1 MTESMT
7 LPLKKWKMMT
17 KIVKVVIELNYD
29 IESFNDTLD
38 EPMTEQE
45 FVDYV
50 SDELVYDDLTDL
62 MRGDRLKHWAEVTLV
77 DEFGEEIK

>member
-1 MTESMT
+1 
-7 LPLKKWKMMT
+7 MT

-29 IESFNDTLD
+29 MESFNDTLD

-50 SDELVYDDLTDL
+50 SEELVYEDLTDL
-62 MRGDRLKHWAEVTLV
+62 MRGDRLKHWAEITLV

>member
-1 MTESMT
+1 
-7 LPLKKWKMMT
+7 MMT

-29 IESFNDTLD
+29 MESFNDTLD

-50 SDELVYDDLTDL
+50 SDELVYEDLTDL
-62 MRGDRLKHWAEVTLV
+62 MRGDRLKHWAEITLV

>member
-7 LPLKKWKMMT
+7 LPSKKWKMMT

-29 IESFNDTLD
+29 IDNYADNLA
-38 EPMTEQE
+38 PMTNEE
-45 FVDYV
+45 FMEYV
-50 SDELVYDDLTDL
+50 GDELVYEDLTEL
-62 MRGDRLKHWAEVTLV
+62 MRGDRLKHWAEITLV

>member
-1 MTESMT
+1 MG
-7 LPLKKWKMMT
+7 KV
-17 KIVKVVIELNYD
+17 VKVVIELNYD
-29 IESFNDTLD
+29 MDSFNDTLD
-38 EPMTEQE
+38 EPMTTED

-77 DEFGEEIK
+77 DEFGETIDSDNA

>member
-1 MTESMT
+1 
-7 LPLKKWKMMT
+7 MT

-29 IESFNDTLD
+29 MESFNDTLD
-38 EPMTEQE
+38 EPMTTED

-77 DEFGEEIK
+77 DEYGEEIK

>member
-1 MTESMT
+1 MG
-7 LPLKKWKMMT
+7 KV
-17 KIVKVVIELNYD
+17 VKVVIELNYD
-29 IESFNDTLD
+29 MDSFNDTLD
-38 EPMTEQE
+38 EPMTTED

-77 DEFGEEIK
+77 DEFGETVDSNEA

>member
-7 LPLKKWKMMT
+7 LPSKNWKMMT

-29 IESFNDTLD
+29 IDSYADNLA
-38 EPMTEQE
+38 PMTNEE
-45 FVDYV
+45 FMEYV
-50 SDELVYDDLTDL
+50 SEELVYDDLTDL
-62 MRGDRLKHWAEVTLV
+62 MRGDRLKHWAEITLV

>member
-1 MTESMT
+1 
-7 LPLKKWKMMT
+7 MT

-29 IESFNDTLD
+29 MESFNDTLD

-50 SDELVYDDLTDL
+50 SEELVYDDLTEL
-62 MRGDRLKHWAEVTLV
+62 MHGDRLKHWAEITLV